1 MKLRYLTHEYEK
13 LSKILNGEY
22 GPITSLSKESI
33 NAISLEYINPTKYKP
48 FKSLQI
54 NFQYLDSITIDIVDS
69 EDGLPD
75 YILRP
80 FNIAVNNNIDNPRS
94 EIIAGPINL
103 KDLVFLQN
111 TLNPE
116 DEITREL
123 IRELLPHC

>member
-1 MKLRYLTHEYEK
+1 MKLRHLTHEFEK

-54 NFQYLDSITIDIVDS
+54 NFQYLDSITIDIVDGS
-69 EDGLPD
+69 PN

-103 KDLVFLQN
+103 NDLVFLQN

-116 DEITREL
+116 DEITRES
-123 IRELLPHC
+123 IRELLSHC